1 MVILKNNR
9 SWGCIGRRRPLIQ
22 VLLVVS
28 LTFSLFFLFEE
39 SFAYGAYGEY
49 GEIEVRF
56 KGVVTTDEE
65 WGDFVAYGSYYCK
78 VSIEEIL
85 YDPNN
90 TLSLSDVVTVCY
102 SEPLFLETEDEI
114 ECYGLNCINC
124 SSCPKQFVGKIVCKG
139 NSYYTIPE
147 FSSFFI
153 LPLFMLSTL
162 VLLIVYRRKHYIDR
176 THSF

>member
-1 MVILKNNR
+1 M
-9 SWGCIGRRRPLIQ
+9 IQ
-22 VLLVVS
+22 VLLVVG
-28 LTFSLFFLFEE
+28 LAFSLFFLFEE
-39 SFAYGAYGEY
+39 SFAYVAYGEY

-65 WGDFVAYGSYYCK
+65 WGDFVAYGSYYCR

-124 SSCPKQFVGKIVCKG
+124 SSCPKQFVGKIVCNG

-147 FSSFFI
+147 FPSLII
-153 LPLFMLSTL
+153 LPLFMLATL
-162 VLLIVYRRKHYIDR
+162 PAIMVLGREPRFFHK
-176 THSF
+176 S